1 MNEKYLPV
9 GTVVILKNGQMSMM
23 ITGYKVRT
31 ETLEEYDYC
40 GCIYPIG
47 FTSDLKGT
55 FNHDQIEKVIFN
67 GYKDDSFNE
76 LNKKLLLEED
86 ILI

>member
-1 MNEKYLPV
+1 MTEKYLPV
-9 GTVVILKNGQMSMM
+9 GTVVMLKSGQMAMM

-47 FTSDLKGT
+47 FTSDQKGT
-55 FNHDQIEKVIFN
+55 FNHNQIEKVIYM
-67 GYKDDSFNE
+67 GYKDDNYTE
-76 LNKKLLLEED
+76 LNKNALWRRL
-86 ILI
+86 